1 MPGLFHQAPEVNA
14 EQFAHTVEPEVRMAK
29 DPAAKNLSLKSP
41 TFRDGRRLSVLHPF
55 APLRVHTRPSL
66 FERRCGT
73 PAQGPQGGQLWGEA
87 VPAAGRVQGA
97 GLGAASARRPGPA
110 SL

>member
-1 MPGLFHQAPEVNA
+1 MGA
-14 EQFAHTVEPEVRMAK
+14 AHTRRRF
-29 DPAAKNLSLKSP
+29 LS
-41 TFRDGRRLSVLHPF
+41 D
-55 APLRVHTRPSL
+55 A
-66 FERRCGT
+66 CGT

-97 GLGAASARRPGPA
+97 GLGAASARRTGAA